1 MSETRRNLLV
11 AAFVLLGL
19 TGLGWLVIKF
29 GDLPSLVHRVDA
41 HEITIMFPEAP
52 AIQENTEVLFLGY
65 PVGRVVSIEPP
76 RLLQDLDNP
85 ILQYYQVAVVVSVH
99 TEYEIPNNAVPKI
112 YRRGLGSSFLEF
124 DLAGPVSAKPFADG
138 DKIKGV
144 VSTASE
150 FVSENTQRQ
159 LDELIAS
166 LTGLSDQL
174 KFQLTPLPPEQ
185 VDQAEPQKVQA
196 NITTAVMRLDTALKN
211 FNVII
216 GDVENQ
222 QNVKKGL
229 AEFTELVGEMRQG
242 VGQMQGFT
250 AEAVKLIE
258 QTSQTV
264 GNMDN
269 LAGEVNRTVQA
280 VAPRIQN
287 AADETA
293 ASLNHLTMVLE
304 GLTAGEGTAGR
315 MLHDPR
321 LYESLVDAVEN
332 INLTMTEF
340 GSLIAL
346 LKEYGIWYKG
356 K

>member
-1 MSETRRNLLV
+1 
-11 AAFVLLGL
+11 
-19 TGLGWLVIKF
+19 
-29 GDLPSLVHRVDA
+29 
-41 HEITIMFPEAP
+41 
-52 AIQENTEVLFLGY
+52 
-65 PVGRVVSIEPP
+65 
-76 RLLQDLDNP
+76 
-85 ILQYYQVAVVVSVH
+85 
-99 TEYEIPNNAVPKI
+99 
-112 YRRGLGSSFLEF
+112 
-124 DLAGPVSAKPFADG
+124 
-138 DKIKGV
+138 
-144 VSTASE
+144 
-150 FVSENTQRQ
+150 
-159 LDELIAS
+159 
-166 LTGLSDQL
+166 
-174 KFQLTPLPPEQ
+174 
-185 VDQAEPQKVQA
+185 
-196 NITTAVMRLDTALKN
+196 
-211 FNVII
+211 
-216 GDVENQ
+216 
-222 QNVKKGL
+222 
-229 AEFTELVGEMRQG
+229 
-242 VGQMQGFT
+242 MQGFT